1 MARFENWEAQKEKRM
16 QVEFFIHDS
25 GAREIAVE
33 EHWHDC
39 MEIQYLLEGESLHV
53 INGRSCRIGAGQL
66 LVLNPG
72 NVHGSFY
79 AAGIHTKTAVLK
91 FDEASLEQF
100 RKARR
105 FRYLDRFMQNK
116 ETVWHPDA
124 AQREKI
130 RAFLDQ
136 LQAEKG
142 EKGRGYELIMQGIAL
157 QFAGYL
163 VREGMLDWH
172 GGEPTADIGPDL
184 ERIVHY
190 IEENYMQDINLE
202 KVAEELHMNYS
213 YASRYFR
220 KMTGKNFKEFLD
232 FVRISEASRMLSDRR
247 KSIAEIASA
256 CGFPC
261 PQTMT
266 RTYRRLLGVSP
277 SALRAGRDR

>member
-1 MARFENWEAQKEKRM
+1 
-16 QVEFFIHDS
+16 
-25 GAREIAVE
+25 
-33 EHWHDC
+33 
-39 MEIQYLLEGESLHV
+39 
-53 INGRSCRIGAGQL
+53 
-66 LVLNPG
+66 
-72 NVHGSFY
+72 
-79 AAGIHTKTAVLK
+79 
-91 FDEASLEQF
+91 
-100 RKARR
+100 
-105 FRYLDRFMQNK
+105 MQNK

-220 KMTGKNFKEFLD
+220 KMTGKILRNSW
-232 FVRISEASRMLSDRR
+232 ISSAFQKPAECFRTGERALPKSRRR
-247 KSIAEIASA
+247 A
-256 CGFPC
+256 
-261 PQTMT
+261 
-266 RTYRRLLGVSP
+266 VSP
-277 SALRAGRDR
+277 VRRR